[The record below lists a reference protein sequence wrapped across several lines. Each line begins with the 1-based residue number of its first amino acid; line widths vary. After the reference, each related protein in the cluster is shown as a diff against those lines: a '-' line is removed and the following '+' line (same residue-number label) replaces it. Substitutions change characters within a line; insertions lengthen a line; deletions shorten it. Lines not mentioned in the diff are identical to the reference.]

1 MSLTI
6 TGDWDDINSD
16 VGPETRYVLRLYEA
30 GASVNSVRAIANLKA
45 ICEAHLADRYDL
57 EIIDVHLDE
66 SIAQR
71 DQIIALPLLV
81 RTQPAPER
89 RLIGD
94 MSDTQKVLRGL
105 GLL

>member
-6 TGDWDDINSD
+6 TGDWDDISSD
-16 VGPETRYVLRLYEA
+16 VAPVERYVLRLYVA
-30 GASVNSVRAIANLKA
+30 GASVNSVRAIANLKE
-45 ICEAHLADRYDL
+45 ICEEHLADRYDL